1 MSRLRCETRAILGD
15 MRNPRETSC
24 SNDTENYSSSTL
36 STTGTE
42 ALAAQNWPS
51 RLRLERHAVGL
62 AALIANNFEALAFA
76 SASALAGSAKI
87 LPARVPARFTT
98 LWVR

>member
-1 MSRLRCETRAILGD
+1 MSHLRCETRAILGD

-51 RLRLERHAVGL
+51 RLRLERHTVGL
-62 AALIANNFEALAFA
+62 AALIANDLETFAFA
-76 SASALAGSAKI
+76 SS
-87 LPARVPARFTT
+87 TT
-98 LWVR
+98 LA